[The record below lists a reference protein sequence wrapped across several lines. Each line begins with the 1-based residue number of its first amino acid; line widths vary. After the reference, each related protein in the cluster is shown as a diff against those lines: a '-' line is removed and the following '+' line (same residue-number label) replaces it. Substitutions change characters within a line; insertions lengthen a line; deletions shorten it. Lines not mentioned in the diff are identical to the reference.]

1 MINPLS
7 DLPQRKNNM
16 AKDKIICGIDVGSSK
31 IATLIASVD
40 STHTGDEK
48 INLIGVAATPSK
60 GVRKNQVVDIDEAVD
75 SITESVEAAERM
87 AGYSI
92 SSAYVSLGGPQI
104 ESTNSHAVV
113 AVSEPEGEIKESD
126 ILRVQDGAKAIALPS
141 SREIVH
147 VIPRTFTVD
156 GQEGIKDPIGMTG
169 VRLETETHIITGSS
183 TSMRNLVKCI
193 QEVGIDVEE
202 LIFGGIASSLSCLT
216 DTEKELGVV
225 LVDIGGETTD
235 VVIFVDGSVGYS
247 AVVPIGARHITSDMA
262 VGLRVS
268 LESAEKI
275 KLALGRVTKPPVEPE
290 PEEKEKAESK
300 KKEELLDVKAMGIE
314 EEVGKISRKA
324 VVDGIIRPRLQEIFK
339 FVGKEMKKSGFG
351 TQVPSG
357 LVIVGGGALT
367 FGVLDQAKYVL
378 GFPARLGKIEGLSG
392 LVDEIESPAFAS
404 SVGLILYGASQN
416 GRGEI
421 RLPVLSGNLPFK
433 GYLQKGIALVKS
445 LLP

>member
-1 MINPLS
+1 M
-7 DLPQRKNNM
+7 PQRKNNM
-16 AKDKIICGIDVGSSK
+16 AKDKIICGIDIGSSK

-40 STHTGDEK
+40 EGGK
-48 INLIGVAATPSK
+48 INLIGVSGTPSK
-60 GVRKNQVVDIDEAVD
+60 GVRKNQVVDIDEAVE
-75 SITESVEAAERM
+75 SITESVESSERM

-92 SSAYVSLGGPQI
+92 SSAFVSLGGPQV

-126 ILRVQDGAKAIALPS
+126 ISRVNDAAKAIALPS
-141 SREIVH
+141 SREILH

-169 VRLETETHIITGSS
+169 VRLETETHIITGST

-202 LIFGGIASSLSCLT
+202 LVFGGIASSLSCLT
-216 DTEKELGVV
+216 DTEKELGVA

-235 VVIFVDGSVGYS
+235 VVVFVDGSVAYS

-275 KLALGRVTKPPVEPE
+275 KLALGKVHKAPAE
-290 PEEKEKAESK
+290 PEEKETNK
-300 KKEELLDVKAMGIE
+300 KKEEELLDVKSIGIE
-314 EEVGKISRKA
+314 EDVQKISRKA

-339 FVGKEMKKSGFG
+339 FVGKELKKSGFG

-357 LVIVGGGALT
+357 LVICGGGALT

-378 GFPARLGKIEGLSG
+378 GFPARVGKIEGLSG
-392 LVDEIESPAFAS
+392 LVEEIDSPAFAS
-404 SVGLILYGASQN
+404 AAGLILYGVSQK
-416 GRGEI
+416 GSSREI
-421 RLPVLSGNLPFK
+421 RLPVLSGSLPLK
-433 GYLQKGIALVKS
+433 GYLQKGIALIKS
-445 LLP
+445 FLP

>member
-1 MINPLS
+1 
-7 DLPQRKNNM
+7 M

-40 STHTGDEK
+40 EGGK
-48 INLIGVAATPSK
+48 INLIGVSSMPSK

-92 SSAYVSLGGPQI
+92 SSAFVSLGGPQV

-113 AVSEPEGEIKESD
+113 AASEPEGEIKESD
-126 ILRVQDGAKAIALPS
+126 ISRVQDGAKAIAMPS
-141 SREIVH
+141 SREILH

-169 VRLETETHIITGSS
+169 VRLETETHIITGST

-202 LIFGGIASSLSCLT
+202 LVFGGIAASLAVLT

-235 VVIFVDGSVGYS
+235 VVVFVDGSVAYS
-247 AVVPIGARHITSDMA
+247 AVIPIGARHITSDMA

-275 KLALGRVTKPPVEPE
+275 KLALARQPKTAVLPASRGE
-290 PEEKEKAESK
+290 PEEGEEKAEPARK
-300 KKEELLDVKAMGIE
+300 KEEELLDIKAIGIE
-314 EEVGKISRKA
+314 EDVQKISRKA
-324 VVDGIIRPRLQEIFK
+324 VVDGIVRPRLQEIFK
-339 FVGKEMKKSGFG
+339 FVGKELKKSGFG

-357 LVIVGGGALT
+357 LVLCGGGAQT
-367 FGVLDQAKYVL
+367 AGVLDQAKYVL
-378 GFPARLGKIEGLSG
+378 GFPARVGKIEGLAG
-392 LVDEIESPAFAS
+392 LVDEIESPAFAAAA
-404 SVGLILYGASQN
+404 GLILYGVSQKSH
-416 GRGEI
+416 GEI
-421 RLPVLSGNLPFK
+421 RLPVLSGNLPLK
-433 GYLQKGIALVKS
+433 GYLQKGIALIKS
-445 LLP
+445 FLP